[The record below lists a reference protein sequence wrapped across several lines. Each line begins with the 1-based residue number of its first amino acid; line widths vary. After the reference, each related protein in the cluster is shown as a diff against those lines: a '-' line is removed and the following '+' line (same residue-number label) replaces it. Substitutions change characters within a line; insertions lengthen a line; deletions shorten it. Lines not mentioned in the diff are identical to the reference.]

1 MSSEDPEQIA
11 ARQEL
16 AEAHRRADA
25 LALFARRMAHDLS
38 NFLTVIRTYGELVLG
53 DLPSGHA
60 SRADLL
66 EIAQAADT
74 TVAYVQRL
82 SSFGRA
88 ASIQSS
94 TLDLDALL
102 RDVVQQAEHAGH
114 GPIMLA
120 LSSGVSVSS
129 NAAVLADAVTELLVN
144 AREASSAAAPTEVRS
159 RVHSTTEDTIDY
171 GVPIAAGTWA
181 IVEIIDH
188 GGGIAASVAS
198 NAFDPFVTSK
208 SGVRGAG
215 FGLTIARAAA
225 WAGGGALTLGHT
237 DGMTT
242 ARLYLPVR
250 TGDRM
255 SV

>member
-1 MSSEDPEQIA
+1 MSSEAPEQIA

-38 NFLTVIRTYGELVLG
+38 NFLTVIRTYSELMLG
-53 DLPSGHA
+53 DLPSDHA

-66 EIAQAADT
+66 EIARAADN

-82 SSFGRA
+82 SAFGRA
-88 ASIQSS
+88 SNIQSS
-94 TLDLDALL
+94 TLDLDVLL

-120 LSSGVSVSS
+120 PSSGVSVSS
-129 NAAVLADAVTELLVN
+129 NAAVLADALTELIMN
-144 AREASSAAAPTEVRS
+144 AREASSAAAPIDVRS
-159 RVHSTTEDTIDY
+159 RVHTTTEDTIDY

-181 IVEIIDH
+181 IVEIIDQ
-188 GGGIAASVAS
+188 GSGIAASVAL

-215 FGLTIARAAA
+215 FGLTSARAAA
-225 WAGGGALTLGHT
+225 WAGGGALTLGQT

-242 ARLYLPVR
+242 ARLYLPVL

-255 SV
+255 SA